1 MKLLASALLVLASSL
16 SAQSP
21 GSVQPTVVMAPVG
34 EVKLQ
39 PGKTVKVEL
48 DFRIPANFHIN
59 SNKPKSPLL
68 IPTSLKLDAAK
79 PLEIAAIQYPPGED
93 QSFPFS
99 PNEKLSVYSG
109 DFEIV
114 TLLKAP
120 PSAKGSRYHVS
131 GELYYQACDRN
142 ACYPPKKLPVEF
154 DVGVR

>member
-1 MKLLASALLVLASSL
+1 MKRLAALLVLASSL
-16 SAQSP
+16 AAQSP
-21 GSVQPTVVMAPVG
+21 GTVQPTVLMAPIG

-39 PGKTVKVEL
+39 PGKTAKVEL

-59 SNKPKSPLL
+59 SSKPKSPLL
-68 IPTSLKLDAAK
+68 IPTSLKLEASK

-93 QSFPFS
+93 QNFPFS

-114 TLLKAP
+114 ALLKAP
-120 PSAKGSRYHVS
+120 ASVRNSRYHVS

-142 ACYPPKKLPVEF
+142 ACYPPKHLPVEF
-154 DVGVR
+154 DVSVR